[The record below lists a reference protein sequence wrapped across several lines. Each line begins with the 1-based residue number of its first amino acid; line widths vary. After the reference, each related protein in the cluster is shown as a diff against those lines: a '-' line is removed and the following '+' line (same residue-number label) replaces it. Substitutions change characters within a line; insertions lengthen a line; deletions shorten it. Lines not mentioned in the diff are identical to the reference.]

1 MKLGDFS
8 IKTITFAPKN
18 LFAMDYLREKNFFL
32 RKSSKI
38 K

>member
-18 LFAMDYLREKNFFL
+18 LFAMDCLREKTFFYE
-32 RKSSKI
+32 RAAK
-38 K
+38 